1 MGVRLASG
9 VVDDGGS
16 CLVISAIKA
25 TAGATFDGNHCCGRG
40 QSCATSIKHGNRV
53 ARDGHDAVL
62 VEPLDN
68 NVASREFGLKLGRH
82 ASERAS
88 GNAVARTSELLA
100 WSTGI
105 ACACCG
111 DASTMIIA
119 NRRIEVVIRH
129 EALAFGGD
137 VVLAILD
144 IRHVQAE
151 FVVRIERRGRRPL
164 NVHTNTSTRVD
175 ARVLNFKPRRARS
188 VRVRRRRVG
197 KRLPIRRV
205 IKRSRCCGGDLNSH
219 AARPKRQETRQATHV
234 KVCSV
239 IIAACGLDVLDVT
252 ERKRSINREFDV
264 GLNRVYHSRLPARGD
279 GVASAQ
285 LRQESSITIRTRGRN

>member
-9 VVDDGGS
+9 VVNNGARG
-16 CLVISAIKA
+16 VRGAAFA

-62 VEPLDN
+62 VGPLDN
-68 NVASREFGLKLGRH
+68 NVASREFGQKLGRH
-82 ASERAS
+82 ASERAR

-111 DASTMIIA
+111 DASTMIVA

-151 FVVRIERRGRRPL
+151 FVVRIERRDRRPL
-164 NVHTNTSTRVD
+164 NVHTNTRAD

-205 IKRSRCCGGDLNSH
+205 IKCSRCHGGDVNSH
-219 AARPKRQETRQATHV
+219 AARPKRQETRQAAHV

-239 IIAACGLDVLDVT
+239 ISGCGRDVLDVT